1 MVPSSLSCL
10 SPHFAYKTV
19 LHFVDCVSNTLL
31 LCALVQVCWCLANTV
46 WLKFYESA
54 KYFAE
59 CSCSAAL
66 VHDVDICIPD
76 KTNSGEKQCVSRI
89 DKAADKEGGSL
100 ESSILNDQQYN
111 SASRTLSCKPAFLSL
126 PVFQTNAKCHV
137 HHSLFCKGCNVE
149 QKGDTPGI
157 YQVLKF
163 S

>member
-10 SPHFAYKTV
+10 SPHFAYMTV

-46 WLKFYESA
+46 WPKFYESA

-66 VHDVDICIPD
+66 VHDVNICIPD

-100 ESSILNDQQYN
+100 ESSILNDAIQQRIQN
-111 SASRTLSCKPAFLSL
+111 FELQTSFPQPTSVPNKCKMPCSPLIILQGMQRRAE
-126 PVFQTNAKCHV
+126 
-137 HHSLFCKGCNVE
+137 G
-149 QKGDTPGI
+149 
-157 YQVLKF
+157 
-163 S
+163 